1 MQGFKVIFYGEQKEY
16 RLAYFIVVIN
26 REWRRMK
33 RVKFKFLVQVFFLLL
48 LSVCTVQ
55 AATRLTTIGR
65 HPFYKPP
72 LTSVDD
78 LRGMMQTQQSAILDG
93 LQKAGVSE
101 LYAPLMQQFPQA
113 EIQHVEYPAGV
124 SFHWMLFRSN
134 GVGAVKAAQDL
145 IWAGKTAL
153 SAYEFFID
161 SGNKRYVFA
170 VPFSCGNLAL
180 KNILHIVVKTK
191 RVEVPGP
198 ERIVPGPERI
208 IEVPGPERIVEIPGP
223 ERIVPGPERIVEVPV
238 PGPERIVPGPERIVE
253 VPVPGPERI
262 VPGPERIVKVPVP
275 GPERI
280 VNVPGP
286 ERIVKVPVRSWP

>member
-1 MQGFKVIFYGEQKEY
+1 
-16 RLAYFIVVIN
+16 
-26 REWRRMK
+26 
-33 RVKFKFLVQVFFLLL
+33 
-48 LSVCTVQ
+48 
-55 AATRLTTIGR
+55 
-65 HPFYKPP
+65 
-72 LTSVDD
+72 
-78 LRGMMQTQQSAILDG
+78 MQTQQSAILDG

-124 SFHWMLFRSN
+124 SFHWMLFRTN
-134 GVGAVKAAQDL
+134 GVGSVKAAPDL

-191 RVEVPGP
+191 RVE
-198 ERIVPGPERI
+198 VPGPERI

-253 VPVPGPERI
+253 VPVPGPER
-262 VPGPERIVKVPVP
+262 
-275 GPERI
+275 
-280 VNVPGP
+280 
-286 ERIVKVPVRSWP
+286 